1 MRIKVV
7 YCAVCG
13 YVPHPITEEDEV
25 EKEVC
30 RFCNSKF
37 VDTEKDWGYF
47 LECVCGVGG
56 NKGTGRQPEE
66 EVRVQFVYDHPVF
79 DREKYE
85 KYHAQWEE
93 EVEAK
98 HEAQR
103 RAVYGSAAAANAP
116 KCPTCGSTNIR
127 SIGAV
132 ERGASVFTLGLFSKK
147 INKTFKC
154 NHCGYTW

>member
-1 MRIKVV
+1 M
-7 YCAVCG
+7 
-13 YVPHPITEEDEV
+13 
-25 EKEVC
+25 
-30 RFCNSKF
+30 
-37 VDTEKDWGYF
+37 
-47 LECVCGVGG
+47 
-56 NKGTGRQPEE
+56 GTKRSIEE
-66 EVRVQFVYDHPVF
+66 EVRVQFVYDNSLF

-98 HEAQR
+98 IEAHR
-103 RAVYGSAAAANAP
+103 RSDYGSAAAANAP
-116 KCPTCGSTNIR
+116 KCPTCGSTNIER
-127 SIGAV
+127 IGAV